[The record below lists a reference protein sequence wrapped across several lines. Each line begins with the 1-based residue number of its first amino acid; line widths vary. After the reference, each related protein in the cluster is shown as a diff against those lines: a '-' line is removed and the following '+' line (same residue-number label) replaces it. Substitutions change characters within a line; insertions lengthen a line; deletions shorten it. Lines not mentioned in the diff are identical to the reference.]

1 MDKSRNLDKYPIGRL
16 VMDARLRNHIL
27 GIVVK
32 EVEGP
37 GCKQY
42 LVKAA
47 DGRIRGP
54 YLNYELI
61 DVETNGSIKT

>member
-1 MDKSRNLDKYPIGRL
+1 MDKSGNVDRYPIGRL
-16 VMDARLRNHIL
+16 VMDARKCADVL

-42 LVKAA
+42 LVKAF

-61 DVETNGSIKT
+61 DVETNVAIKT